1 MFGSGSG
8 GFSFGGGNTG
18 SSGLG
23 SAASST
29 GNNAGGGFN
38 FGSSNNNNN
47 NNNTAPSTGNIGGSG
62 SLFGGSSGS
71 NAGSTGGSTGFSFGN
86 SNAPTTQPSTGGGLF
101 GAKPAAQ
108 ATNST
113 SGGLFGSN
121 TNAASNQPSSTTG
134 GGLFGSNNN
143 SNQTGTTTGGGL
155 FGSNNSA
162 PTSTT
167 GGGLFGSNTSTQPAN
182 TGGLFGSNNTTNQ
195 PTSGGLFGSNT
206 TNTNANTSGGLF
218 GNTQNNSQPQLQ
230 QPTAAST
237 QTGQPSFAWSQPS
250 SSQQNNNLQQQ
261 QQPLSFASNVSQDPR
276 INSNDSVTIQ
286 EQLSKIKNSWDPTS
300 QQTALKTFFYNTVP
314 ENQSALYTKPANE
327 NEEWDKAY
335 NNKPSNNS
343 IPVRAVGFGDL
354 QKRSQTQI
362 NHVAQARVILQQIS
376 EKNKMLSDKHDL
388 DTASR
393 IIAAKGRH
401 SRISKRILRFAS
413 TLAVLKSK
421 GYQLSPNEEKLIQTF
436 QKLLNESQDPS
447 GLGKSN
453 ELWARLAVLK
463 EKAKSLSD
471 QLDNTLGIQKLD
483 NNNVDDINDSEQK
496 QTQIL
501 KIAQVLQ
508 QQQNGIKYLSEII
521 EDDEKIVQKVL
532 K

>member
-8 GFSFGGGNTG
+8 GFSFGGSSSGG
-18 SSGLG
+18 SGLG
-23 SAASST
+23 GGSSST
-29 GNNAGGGFN
+29 GNTGGGFS
-38 FGSSNNNNN
+38 FGSSNNNNTSTGN
-47 NNNTAPSTGNIGGSG
+47 AGSSASPFGGSASTAAPASTSGGFSFGGANNNTAS
-62 SLFGGSSGS
+62 
-71 NAGSTGGSTGFSFGN
+71 
-86 SNAPTTQPSTGGGLF
+86 TQPSTGGGLF
-101 GAKPAAQ
+101 GAKSAA
-108 ATNST
+108 T

-121 TNAASNQPSSTTG
+121 SNTATTQPASTTS
-134 GGLFGSNNN
+134 GGLFGSKPA
-143 SNQTGTTTGGGL
+143 
-155 FGSNNSA
+155 A
-162 PTSTT
+162 PSTT
-167 GGGLFGSNTSTQPAN
+167 V
-182 TGGLFGSNNTTNQ
+182 GGLFGSNNTTSTQ
-195 PTSGGLFGSNT
+195 PTTGGGLFGSSNT
-206 TNTNANTSGGLF
+206 QTQPNTGGGLFGNTNQSQPSTGGGLFGSSNTSSNANTNTSGGLF
-218 GNTQNNSQPQLQ
+218 ANTQSNTAQP
-230 QPTAAST
+230 AST
-237 QTGQPSFAWSQPS
+237 TTTTQSSQPSFAWSQPS
-250 SSQQNNNLQQQ
+250 SSQQNSNLQQQ
-261 QQPLSFASNVSQDPR
+261 QQPLSFASNTSQDPNA
-276 INSNDSVTIQ
+276 NSNYSVTIQ
-286 EQLSKIKNSWDPTS
+286 EQLAKVKNSWDPTS
-300 QQTALKTFFYNTVP
+300 QQTTLKTFFYNTVP

-335 NNKPSNNS
+335 ANKPSNNS

-393 IIAAKGRH
+393 IIAAKARH
-401 SRISKRILRFAS
+401 SRISKRILRLVS

-436 QKLLNESQDPS
+436 QELLEKSQDPS

-496 QTQIL
+496 QEQIL

-521 EDDEKIVQKVL
+521 EGDEKTIQKFL

>member
-1 MFGSGSG
+1 MFGSNSG
-8 GFSFGGGNTG
+8 GFSFGAGNSGG
-18 SSGLG
+18 
-23 SAASST
+23 ASST
-29 GNNAGGGFN
+29 GNTAGGFS

-47 NNNTAPSTGNIGGSG
+47 TTNTGTAGSSASPFGGSASTAAPASGGFSFGGANNNTAS
-62 SLFGGSSGS
+62 
-71 NAGSTGGSTGFSFGN
+71 
-86 SNAPTTQPSTGGGLF
+86 TQPSTGGGLF
-101 GAKPAAQ
+101 GAKPA
-108 ATNST
+108 ST
-113 SGGLFGSN
+113 SGGLFGSSN
-121 TNAASNQPSSTTG
+121 TTSTQPASTTSGGLFGAKPAAPATTGSGLFGSNSSTSAQPSTG
-134 GGLFGSNNN
+134 GGLFGSNNTQTQT
-143 SNQTGTTTGGGL
+143 SNTGGL
-155 FGSNNSA
+155 FGN
-162 PTSTT
+162 TSQSQPST
-167 GGGLFGSNTSTQPAN
+167 GGLFGSNTNTAAN
-182 TGGLFGSNNTTNQ
+182 T
-195 PTSGGLFGSNT
+195 
-206 TNTNANTSGGLF
+206 NTSDGLF
-218 GNTQNNSQPQLQ
+218 GNTQNNTA
-230 QPTAAST
+230 QPTTTTATT
-237 QTGQPSFAWSQPS
+237 QSSQPSFAWSQPS
-250 SSQQNNNLQQQ
+250 SSQQNSNLPQQQ
-261 QQPLSFASNVSQDPR
+261 QSLSFASNNSQDPNA
-276 INSNDSVTIQ
+276 NSNYSITIQ
-286 EQLSKIKNSWDPTS
+286 EQLSKVKNSWDPNS
-300 QQTALKTFFYNTVP
+300 QQTTLKTFFYNTVP

-335 NNKPSNNS
+335 ANKPSSNS

-393 IIAAKGRH
+393 IIAAKARH
-401 SRISKRILRFAS
+401 SRISKRLLRLVS

-436 QKLLNESQDPS
+436 QELLEKSQDPS

-483 NNNVDDINDSEQK
+483 NNNVDDINDGEQK
-496 QTQIL
+496 QAQIL

-508 QQQNGIKYLSEII
+508 QQQNGIKYLAEVI
-521 EDDEKIVQKVL
+521 ENDEKTIQKFF

>member
-18 SSGLG
+18 SSGFG
-23 SAASST
+23 SGSSST
-29 GNNAGGGFN
+29 GNTGGGFS
-38 FGSSNNNNN
+38 FGSNNNNN
-47 NNNTAPSTGNIGGSG
+47 SNTASTGASG
-62 SLFGGSSGS
+62 SLFGGNTGS
-71 NAGSTGGSTGFSFGN
+71 NTASTGGSSGFSFGN
-86 SNAPTTQPSTGGGLF
+86 TNNASSAAQPSTGGGLF
-101 GAKPAAQ
+101 GAKPAAP
-108 ATNST
+108 ST
-113 SGGLFGSN
+113 TGGGGLFGSN
-121 TNAASNQPSSTTG
+121 TNATSTPAAPTTGGGLFGSNNSNAQTGSTTG

-143 SNQTGTTTGGGL
+143 TTTSTQPSTGGGL
-155 FGSNNSA
+155 FGS
-162 PTSTT
+162 
-167 GGGLFGSNTSTQPAN
+167 SNTSA
-182 TGGLFGSNNTTNQ
+182 Q

-206 TNTNANTSGGLF
+206 NTNTNTNNTSSGGLF
-218 GNTQNNSQPQLQ
+218 GNTQNNQQQQQQQQ
-230 QPTAAST
+230 QPATTSS
-237 QTGQPSFAWSQPS
+237 QLSQPSFAWSQPS
-250 SSQQNNNLQQQ
+250 SSQQNNTLQQ
-261 QQPLSFASNVSQDPR
+261 QQPLSFASNTSQDPR
-276 INSNDSVTIQ
+276 VNSNYAITIQ
-286 EQLSKIKNSWDPTS
+286 EQLSKVKNSWDPTS

-335 NNKPSNNS
+335 AKKPSNNS

-393 IIAAKGRH
+393 IIAAKAKH
-401 SRISKRILRFAS
+401 SRISKRILRLVS

-436 QKLLNESQDPS
+436 QELLNKSQDPS

-471 QLDNTLGIQKLD
+471 QLDNTLGIQNLD

-496 QTQIL
+496 QSQIL

-508 QQQNGIKYLSEII
+508 QQQNGIKYLAEII
-521 EDDEKIVQKVL
+521 ENDEKTVQNFL

>member
-18 SSGLG
+18 SSGSTG
-23 SAASST
+23 FGTSQPAAS
-29 GNNAGGGFN
+29 GNTGGGFS
-38 FGSSNNNNN
+38 FGSNNNNAT
-47 NNNTAPSTGNIGGSG
+47 NTSGNSGTSG
-62 SLFGGSSGS
+62 SLFGGGNTGNNNTGNSGS
-71 NAGSTGGSTGFSFGN
+71 GGFSFGGSSTNN
-86 SNAPTTQPSTGGGLF
+86 STQPSSTTGGGLF
-101 GAKPAAQ
+101 GSKPAAP
-108 ATNST
+108 ATG
-113 SGGLFGSN
+113 GGLFGSN
-121 TNAASNQPSSTTG
+121 NTTQPSSTTG
-134 GGLFGSNNN
+134 GGLFGSNSTSSQPSTTGSGLFG
-143 SNQTGTTTGGGL
+143 SNTAQQQQQQQQQPSTGGGL
-155 FGSNNSA
+155 FGSNN
-162 PTSTT
+162 
-167 GGGLFGSNTSTQPAN
+167 N
-182 TGGLFGSNNTTNQ
+182 NNTT
-195 PTSGGLFGSNT
+195 
-206 TNTNANTSGGLF
+206 NTSGGLF
-218 GNTQNNSQPQLQ
+218 GNMQNNNQQQQQQQQQQPQ
-230 QPTAAST
+230 TATT
-237 QTGQPSFAWSQPS
+237 QSSQPSFAWSQPS
-250 SSQQNNNLQQQ
+250 STQQNNNLQQPQQPQQQ
-261 QQPLSFASNVSQDPR
+261 QQPLSFASNTSHDPR
-276 INSNDSVTIQ
+276 INSNYSATIQ
-286 EQLSKIKNSWDPTS
+286 EQLLKIKNSWDPNS
-300 QQTALKTFFYNTVP
+300 QQTNLKTFFYNTVP
-314 ENQSALYTKPANE
+314 ENQSALYTKPSNE

-335 NNKPSNNS
+335 ANKPSNNS
-343 IPVRAVGFGDL
+343 IPVRAIGFGDL

-393 IIAAKGRH
+393 IVASKARH
-401 SRISKRILRFAS
+401 SRISKRILRLAS

-436 QKLLNESQDPS
+436 QELLEKSQDPS

-483 NNNVDDINDSEQK
+483 NNNVDDINDGEQK
-496 QTQIL
+496 QMQIL

-521 EDDEKIVQKVL
+521 ENDSKKVDQFL